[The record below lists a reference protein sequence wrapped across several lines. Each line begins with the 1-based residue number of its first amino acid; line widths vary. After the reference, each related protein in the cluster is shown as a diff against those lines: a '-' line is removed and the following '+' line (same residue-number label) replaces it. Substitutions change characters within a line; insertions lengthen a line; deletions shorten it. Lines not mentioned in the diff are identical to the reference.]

1 MTTSIPDSR
10 AACCSPGDPVS
21 TFDYV
26 LEQTAQ
32 RGCGYLLTGHMQ
44 ELAGLDPMQCAL
56 GQPCM
61 SREVGPGD
69 PLWSLPTLT
78 ILSFCEN
85 SGSIISSDCIL
96 KQKPPAESHSRQGQ
110 ENWKPQCCTTN
121 LTSYEVVI
129 DSLCG
134 QQSTHTGQETGN
146 AGVNVQQGREDM
158 LYNPSKVHHIW
169 HTILQ

>member
-1 MTTSIPDSR
+1 
-10 AACCSPGDPVS
+10 
-21 TFDYV
+21 
-26 LEQTAQ
+26 
-32 RGCGYLLTGHMQ
+32 
-44 ELAGLDPMQCAL
+44 
-56 GQPCM
+56 M
-61 SREVGPGD
+61 SKEVGPGD

-146 AGVNVQQGREDM
+146 AGVNVQQGGEDM
-158 LYNPSKVHHIW
+158 LYYPIQSPSHLAHNLAVKFVLLLPCPFRFMPQDADPRAPRLWGADLQRRKDGTPKPQLKTLQAAMEKV
-169 HTILQ
+169 